1 MFLTIRKSLNSRLV
15 HKEKLVGT
23 VCMANAP
30 LQGKTLESEKNGL
43 RASQN
48 EVGVFAR
55 NLLGNNWWA
64 Q

>member
-30 LQGKTLESEKNGL
+30 LQGKTLESEKTGFGRVRHRPL
-43 RASQN
+43 DK
-48 EVGVFAR
+48 
-55 NLLGNNWWA
+55 
-64 Q
+64 

>member
-30 LQGKTLESEKNGL
+30 IARKNIRVGKNGL
-43 RASQN
+43 RARQN